1 MSSTIGRNR
10 DFPIYNE
17 NGTSFYGLMLHNVT
31 VDSVVMSLGDKITG
45 EVFYRNNTLTVTMRE
60 YVLYNDVKYLLVN
73 PPTIV
78 REGMVS
84 DNSQL
89 NGMTKYTFE
98 FYHPMYMLA
107 NFPFTDIAVTSSQE
121 RYLSQNKTFS
131 WIGKPQDFIDKL
143 NKNLE
148 GTQWVVKKS
157 ARFPQEKDDELS
169 EVISF
174 DNNTI
179 ADAIKKGYETWNI
192 PYVISQ
198 ISSGDEYY
206 DSGKRFLVE
215 YGYPSSEIYESE
227 EKRQLD
233 EPFVFRFGKGVGL
246 KNNSR
251 TPRNNKIVTRLSG
264 YGSENNIPYGY
275 PQIVWTGN
283 QDWDYTIN
291 NDGNNP
297 NSYPIY
303 KGIVGGTYVKLI
315 KHPFTRTHLM
325 PSIYTDTV
333 NKKVNPNATGYD
345 PTIEIKDYYDAV
357 ATQDYPFVNEIN
369 VNAPCYE
376 IHEFD
381 IKPELGEETI
391 VGAVPINADMSDAQK
406 WDDTMD
412 DDGNYLQS
420 YFKIT
425 LPQLSFDLYACA
437 AITEEMHINMRSGAC
452 IGCTFPIQVDWEDY
466 HKNFYDE
473 DNNFLP
479 YGEQRD
485 YSKYP
490 NSATGSITVIVQ
502 KEYSTFGTLMPN
514 IYQQPKNGD
523 VFVILGISLPT
534 TYISNAEQRLDQE
547 MMSYMLGN
555 NLYYFDYPLKFDEH
569 FFALHPNILEQV
581 KPNNI
586 VRFQYGNDELELF
599 VKQFTVKYNNS
610 PLPQY
615 DITLT
620 DNIEVVL
627 NQIGQVADDVEQ
639 LGTLVATL
647 RQTYSRNVWSE
658 INGKL
663 SKRVNDTAAG
673 HITFRQGIT
682 AQQSS
687 TTSGLDNTGDLTN
700 TGNVIVGK
708 DSPTHDDNPV
718 SKSKNF
724 NSGTAGWYLDNF
736 GNMELESLTVRS
748 FLEVTELLI
757 NRLQA
762 QEGDTIFTDNDQ
774 ITDVQRVVEHEGT
787 QNETVSYILTL
798 KEKWEGYFTAQQE
811 GNIVKGIINTLAAE
825 QANVW
830 DETNPDHS
838 IADYGLVWK
847 AADPN
852 KMPQNPS
859 QFEYYEKSGSTEPY
873 TYTRTA
879 DTTVVEGKTYWRK
892 IQDTDAG
899 GNKYYT
905 SWMRIVEDRNTQ
917 GTTLGNNQIRV
928 VLYGDQEVPSQK
940 NFPPCVSM
948 TIGRWGC
955 TQDPDESG
963 ITDGER
969 LSREQRQRLFYIS
982 VSDGKIMKLTGVDKP
997 ILRQYNYGTTLGTLP
1012 DFVKDWNIA
1021 DSIIPGRDYL
1031 YAQGIVVGDFLQ
1043 VDIEGK
1049 PRTNYVD
1056 CGEWVNGAELDEP
1069 TPRNG
1074 IYLKDEYNPIG
1085 QMVETHDVWHG
1096 GMKWRCLQ
1104 HQPVIEGG
1112 VAHYYEPMWNSDYW
1126 QFIEGDANFY
1136 LELTS
1141 SNGLS
1146 FRRGAVNTIISAF
1159 LYFGN
1164 YDFDITNEVGA
1175 YYYNWTRHE
1184 QGNETLVY
1192 TAVSSTTGKNPM
1204 REGWF
1209 VKSGEQ
1215 YLPTFDTTPQGGTT
1229 YYARSSSITYTPQD
1243 EAWNRSHEHM
1253 TSFNLTNL
1261 DMPQSWSS
1269 TNKIVF
1275 TCTVTILDGDN
1286 RIYVSNR
1293 LIS

>member
-1 MSSTIGRNR
+1 MLLKLYDQWGNEKAELQANDSSTQ
-10 DFPIYNE
+10 DKE
-17 NGTSFYGLMLHNVT
+17 VQTDNVL
-31 VDSVVMSLGDKITG
+31 SLG
-45 EVFYRNNTLTVTMRE
+45 FTLYEHVSIDVND
-60 YVLYNDVKYLLVN
+60 YVDYL
-73 PPTIV
+73 
-78 REGMVS
+78 G
-84 DNSQL
+84 
-89 NGMTKYTFE
+89 
-98 FYHPMYMLA
+98 
-107 NFPFTDIAVTSSQE
+107 E
-121 RYLSQNKTFS
+121 RYWATEKYEPAEKSSVEWEYSL
-131 WIGKPQDFIDKL
+131 KL
-143 NKNLE
+143 YGIESL
-148 GTQWVVKKS
+148 
-157 ARFPQEKDDELS
+157 
-169 EVISF
+169 I
-174 DNNTI
+174 
-179 ADAIKKGYETWNI
+179 
-192 PYVISQ
+192 
-198 ISSGDEYY
+198 
-206 DSGKRFLVE
+206 KRFLVLNNTDGE
-215 YGYPSSEIYESE
+215 NEAVFTLTARPVDHVRLIVKCINDGMGRTDFKVGIVEGADNVIINYEGKYCDEALKELAEAVGVEWWFDGETLNLSRCEWGSAVVLGYGEGLTGLEEDRADNVKFYTRLFPIGSSRNIDRERYGSSRLQLPGGAKYVDLADLVEKYGIIHHYEQEAFSGIYPRRVGVVSSVRSE
-227 EKRQLD
+227 EVEDSDGNPYTIYYFKDEDLAFDPNDYEIGGLVKHVSFQEGSELAGLGTDKDHYFEVNYDSGTREFEIITIWPYDDGRQLPGDTLVPKPGDKYILWNIRMPD
-233 EPFVFRFGKGVGL
+233 EYYTLAETEYLTAVEAYNRKHVQDVSCYKAPTDHVWIEETGTELAVGRRVRLKSTEYFPGLGYRESRITRISRSVNLPSQMDLEISDALSSGTLEKIGDAISDAKSYAGSILGGV
-246 KNNSR
+246 NV
-251 TPRNNKIVTRLSG
+251 PDV
-264 YGSENNIPYGY
+264 
-275 PQIVWTGN
+275 
-283 QDWDYTIN
+283 
-291 NDGNNP
+291 
-297 NSYPIY
+297 
-303 KGIVGGTYVKLI
+303 I
-315 KHPFTRTHLM
+315 KSWETTKPTDTNLYSARRTHMEFLSKKK
-325 PSIYTDTV
+325 PDTA
-333 NKKVNPNATGYD
+333 KG
-345 PTIEIKDYYDAV
+345 
-357 ATQDYPFVNEIN
+357 
-369 VNAPCYE
+369 
-376 IHEFD
+376 
-381 IKPELGEETI
+381 
-391 VGAVPINADMSDAQK
+391 
-406 WDDTMD
+406 
-412 DDGNYLQS
+412 
-420 YFKIT
+420 KIT
-425 LPQLSFDLYACA
+425 FQQGFDSQA
-437 AITEEMHINMRSGAC
+437 
-452 IGCTFPIQVDWEDY
+452 P
-466 HKNFYDE
+466 
-473 DNNFLP
+473 
-479 YGEQRD
+479 
-485 YSKYP
+485 
-490 NSATGSITVIVQ
+490 
-502 KEYSTFGTLMPN
+502 
-514 IYQQPKNGD
+514 
-523 VFVILGISLPT
+523 
-534 TYISNAEQRLDQE
+534 
-547 MMSYMLGN
+547 
-555 NLYYFDYPLKFDEH
+555 
-569 FFALHPNILEQV
+569 
-581 KPNNI
+581 
-586 VRFQYGNDELELF
+586 
-599 VKQFTVKYNNS
+599 
-610 PLPQY
+610 
-615 DITLT
+615 
-620 DNIEVVL
+620 
-627 NQIGQVADDVEQ
+627 
-639 LGTLVATL
+639 
-647 RQTYSRNVWSE
+647 
-658 INGKL
+658 
-663 SKRVNDTAAG
+663 
-673 HITFRQGIT
+673 
-682 AQQSS
+682 S
-687 TTSGLDNTGDLTN
+687 TTSGLENTGDLTN

-859 QFEYYEKSGSTEPY
+859 QFEYYERSGSAEPY
-873 TYTRTA
+873 TYTRTT

-955 TQDPDESG
+955 AQDPDESG

-1021 DSIIPGRDYL
+1021 DNIIPGRDYL

-1043 VDIEGK
+1043 VDIDGK

-1146 FRRGAVNTIISAF
+1146 FRRGAVNTTISAF

>member
-1 MSSTIGRNR
+1 MLLKLYDQWGNEKAELQANDSSTQ
-10 DFPIYNE
+10 DKE
-17 NGTSFYGLMLHNVT
+17 VQTDNVL
-31 VDSVVMSLGDKITG
+31 SLG
-45 EVFYRNNTLTVTMRE
+45 FTLYEHVSIDVND
-60 YVLYNDVKYLLVN
+60 YVDYL
-73 PPTIV
+73 
-78 REGMVS
+78 G
-84 DNSQL
+84 
-89 NGMTKYTFE
+89 
-98 FYHPMYMLA
+98 
-107 NFPFTDIAVTSSQE
+107 E
-121 RYLSQNKTFS
+121 RYWATEKYEPAEKSSVEWEYSL
-131 WIGKPQDFIDKL
+131 KL
-143 NKNLE
+143 YGIESL
-148 GTQWVVKKS
+148 
-157 ARFPQEKDDELS
+157 
-169 EVISF
+169 I
-174 DNNTI
+174 
-179 ADAIKKGYETWNI
+179 
-192 PYVISQ
+192 
-198 ISSGDEYY
+198 
-206 DSGKRFLVE
+206 KRFLVLNNTDGE
-215 YGYPSSEIYESE
+215 NEAVFTLTARPVDHVRLIVKCINDGMGRTDFKVGIVEGADNVIINYEGKYCDEALKELAEAVGVEWWFDGETLNLSRCEWGSAVVLGYGEGLTGLEEDRADNVKFYTRLFPIGSSRNIDRERYGSSRLQLPGGAKYVDLADLVEKYGIIHHYEQEAFSGIYPRRVGVVSSVRSE
-227 EKRQLD
+227 EVEDSDGNPYTIYYFKDEGLAFDPNDYEIGGLVKHVSFLEGSELAGLGTDKDHYFEVNYDSGTREFEIITTWPYDDDRQLPGDTLVPKPGDQYILWNIRMPD
-233 EPFVFRFGKGVGL
+233 EYYTLAETEYLAAVEEYNRKHTRDVSRYKAPTDHVWIEETGTELAVGRRVRL
-246 KNNSR
+246 KSPEYFPGLGYRESR
-251 TPRNNKIVTRLSG
+251 ITRISRSVNLPSQMDLEISDALSSGTLEKIGDAISDAKS
-264 YGSENNIPYGY
+264 YAGSILGAVNVPD
-275 PQIVWTGN
+275 V
-283 QDWDYTIN
+283 
-291 NDGNNP
+291 
-297 NSYPIY
+297 
-303 KGIVGGTYVKLI
+303 I
-315 KHPFTRTHLM
+315 KSWETTKPTDTNLYSARRTHMEFLSKKK
-325 PSIYTDTV
+325 PDTA
-333 NKKVNPNATGYD
+333 KG
-345 PTIEIKDYYDAV
+345 
-357 ATQDYPFVNEIN
+357 
-369 VNAPCYE
+369 
-376 IHEFD
+376 
-381 IKPELGEETI
+381 
-391 VGAVPINADMSDAQK
+391 
-406 WDDTMD
+406 
-412 DDGNYLQS
+412 
-420 YFKIT
+420 KIT
-425 LPQLSFDLYACA
+425 FQQGFDSQA
-437 AITEEMHINMRSGAC
+437 
-452 IGCTFPIQVDWEDY
+452 P
-466 HKNFYDE
+466 
-473 DNNFLP
+473 
-479 YGEQRD
+479 
-485 YSKYP
+485 
-490 NSATGSITVIVQ
+490 
-502 KEYSTFGTLMPN
+502 
-514 IYQQPKNGD
+514 
-523 VFVILGISLPT
+523 
-534 TYISNAEQRLDQE
+534 
-547 MMSYMLGN
+547 
-555 NLYYFDYPLKFDEH
+555 
-569 FFALHPNILEQV
+569 
-581 KPNNI
+581 
-586 VRFQYGNDELELF
+586 
-599 VKQFTVKYNNS
+599 
-610 PLPQY
+610 
-615 DITLT
+615 
-620 DNIEVVL
+620 
-627 NQIGQVADDVEQ
+627 
-639 LGTLVATL
+639 
-647 RQTYSRNVWSE
+647 
-658 INGKL
+658 
-663 SKRVNDTAAG
+663 
-673 HITFRQGIT
+673 
-682 AQQSS
+682 S
-687 TTSGLDNTGDLTN
+687 TTSGLENTGDLTN

-708 DSPTHDDNPV
+708 DSPSHDDNPI

-774 ITDVQRVVEHEGT
+774 ITDVQRIVEHEGT

-825 QANVW
+825 HANVW

-859 QFEYYEKSGSTEPY
+859 QFEYYERSGSAEPY

-955 TQDPDESG
+955 AQDPDESG

-1021 DSIIPGRDYL
+1021 DNIIPGRDYL

-1146 FRRGAVNTIISAF
+1146 FRRGAVNTTISAF